1 MAAKPTPVE
10 RAEAEMDTIH
20 DAITA
25 DLAGQPVRILPMDDW
40 PSSGRRAF
48 GEARYDEWAEK
59 CLAGDDYVNVWS
71 VVDPTLKQMGPF
83 FKSWEKQTGQDMGE
97 SEAS

>member
-1 MAAKPTPVE
+1 MAAKPTAAQ
-10 RAEAEMDTIH
+10 RAEAEMESIH

-25 DLAGQPVRILPMDDW
+25 DLAGHPVRILPMDDW

-59 CLAGDDYVNVWS
+59 CLAGDDYQNVWAK
-71 VVDPTLKQMGPF
+71 VDPSLKQMGPF
-83 FKSWEKQTGQDMGE
+83 FTSWEKQSGQDVGE
-97 SEAS
+97 SAAS